1 MSGVGKLTVGALISG
16 FLVAVLLLP
25 YAAGMAWTSTQ
36 VVNAVDSAAA
46 DPMDGDFPERS
57 TMVDINGDPI
67 AIFYTQNRV
76 YKPLTEISDY
86 LKWAVISMED
96 RRFYLHPG
104 VDWRSTSRALIKDF
118 GGASTLTQQY
128 VKNYKLLVEA
138 TTDTERA
145 EAIAPTPIRKLR
157 EAKAAITIEKEHN
170 NKNYIL
176 ERYLNLVGF
185 GTATYGAEAAAQYYF
200 NTSAAKL
207 TLPQAALL
215 AGMLQN
221 PTKYNPLNRATA
233 VAAKSRRNVVLDA
246 MLREGR
252 ITPKQNEEAKLASI
266 SIRPNNT
273 ANGCYSA
280 PNASAQGYY
289 CQYVLD
295 YLASRPKDPI
305 TRAQLEVGGYT
316 IYTNMD
322 PNAMK
327 AAKDSV
333 DNNANPD
340 EAKRVAN
347 AIAVIEPGKT
357 SRKVLALVANRPY
370 GNDEAKGQTLQRL
383 TTTFA
388 PLGAG
393 SIFKVF
399 TAAAALEKGLGT
411 DSVLN
416 VPKTY
421 SSIINTGSRDITN
434 SGNYPEQM
442 TLKQALATSPNTP
455 FVSLEESIGLK
466 DVADMAV
473 RLGLRGYELPAG
485 EVESAFSDMTGTYAD
500 QVSAQKMVSFTLGV
514 TPVSPAELSNVG
526 ATIASSGM
534 WCPPSPVER
543 LADRTG
549 TDVALSSPDCE
560 QVVEPKLADTLAQAM
575 EGDISLDQDGLVGTA
590 HKAFTDAGWDSN
602 RPVAGKTGTTQNY
615 KSSAF
620 LGFTPRYSAAVMT
633 WDYQNGPRSI
643 CINPLRSCTNDEA
656 QAGNGMSGG
665 TVPARTWADAMKVI
679 SADAPSDPFP
689 PESAEYVTGAGN
701 SSVPDVINK
710 TVAEAKEALADKG
723 FQVPDD
729 LTYVNSVL
737 PTNTVVDQDPKDSA
751 LPGSVINL
759 FVSKGPQSSNAGG

>member
-1 MSGVGKLTVGALISG
+1 MSGIGKLTVGALISG

-25 YAAGMAWTSTQ
+25 YAAGMAWTSTH
-36 VVNAVDSAAA
+36 VVDAVDSAAS

-57 TMVDINGDPI
+57 TMVDADGNTI

-76 YKPLTEISDY
+76 YKPLSEISDY

-138 TTDTERA
+138 KSDTERA

-157 EAKAAITIEKEHN
+157 EAKAAITIEKQHN

-185 GTATYGAEAAAQYYF
+185 GTATYGAEAASQYYF
-200 NTSAAKL
+200 GTSAAKL

-233 VAAKSRRNVVLDA
+233 EAAQSRRNVVLDA
-246 MLREGR
+246 MLREKK
-252 ITPKQNEEAKLASI
+252 ITPKENAEAKKTNFDFT
-266 SIRPNNT
+266 PNTT

-295 YLASRPKDPI
+295 YLASRPTDPI
-305 TRAQLEVGGYT
+305 TKAQLETGGYT
-316 IYTNMD
+316 IYTNLD
-322 PNAMK
+322 PKAMK

-347 AIAVIEPGKT
+347 VISVIEPGKS
-357 SRKVLALVANRPY
+357 SRKVVALAVNRPY
-370 GNDEAKGQTLQRL
+370 GNDEDKGQTLQRL

-393 SIFKVF
+393 SVFKIF

-416 VPKTY
+416 VPKAY
-421 SSIINTGSRDITN
+421 SSVINTGSRDITN
-434 SGNYPEQM
+434 SGNYPDKM
-442 TLKQALATSPNTP
+442 TMKQALATSPNTP
-455 FVSLEESIGLK
+455 FVSLEEDIGLK

-485 EVESAFSDMTGTYAD
+485 DVEPAFSEMTGSYAD

-514 TPVSPAELSNVG
+514 TPVSPTELSNVG
-526 ATIASSGM
+526 ATLASSGV

-549 TDVALSSPDCE
+549 NDVALSSLPCK
-560 QVVEPKLADTLAQAM
+560 QVVDPKLADTLSQAM
-575 EGDISLDQDGLVGTA
+575 QGDAGLDQDGLTGTA
-590 HKAFTDAGWDSN
+590 HKAFTEGGWDG

-643 CINPLRSCTNDEA
+643 CVTPNLHSCTNDEA
-656 QAGNGMSGG
+656 QAGGGMSGG
-665 TVPARTWADAMKVI
+665 SIPARTWVDALKVI
-679 SADAPSDPFP
+679 SADVPADPFP
-689 PESAEYVTGAGN
+689 PESAEFVTGSGN
-701 SSVPDVINK
+701 SIVPDVVGK
-710 TVAEAKEALADKG
+710 SVTSAKEILAGKG
-723 FQVPDD
+723 FQVPEE
-729 LTYVNSVL
+729 LEYVSSVL
-737 PTNTVVDQDPKDSA
+737 ATNTVIDQDPKDSA
-751 LPGSVINL
+751 LPGSVITL
-759 FVSKGPQSSNAGG
+759 KVSKGPQSQNTGG